1 MSHVTVSGVWE
12 GKEKV
17 TPVGVSETGKRCHHG
32 CDGCNICID
41 AAILTR

>member
-17 TPVGVSETGKRCHHG
+17 TPVGVSETGKRCHPV
-32 CDGCNICID
+32 CDGCNLCID